1 MYEARLDVLVGV
13 SEGAELFV
21 VAHIALVSTELSFVL
36 FDMVQPF
43 YSIVGSRARFFL
55 VTFVRILEFA
65 QIWGVSPAFPAL
77 IDIGVVVRA
86 VLVVVLALDVAFVS
100 LEDLE
105 VEMFDDP
112 WLTTFLYD
120 AFVFIK

>member
-1 MYEARLDVLVGV
+1 MYEARLDVLVRV
-13 SEGAELFV
+13 SEGTELLV

-36 FDMVQPF
+36 LDMVQPF

-55 VTFVRILEFA
+55 VAFVRILEFA

-77 IDIGVVVRA
+77 IDVGVVVRA